1 MPPRTSAGTGGRVFH
16 VMNRAVHG
24 QLLFNGPEDY
34 VEFLEIVA
42 RVREKVPMRI
52 LAYCLMPNHWHFVLW
67 PDEDWQLSK
76 FLQRMTTSHAKRLR
90 WRTGTVGR
98 GAVYQGR
105 YKAVPV
111 DGDESF
117 LWVVRYVER
126 NPIRAGLVTHRAA
139 WQFSSAAS
147 REAWR
152 LSTAAWPTDRPRNWA
167 EWVDEDESQPRLDAL
182 RNRISLSLPLRDEP
196 PPLAKPVRGLNDDA
210 AVIEARG
217 DADIDQAV
225 ADTQPAGSGC
235 APMARDVMTAP
246 VADSTAASG
255 PLSASVAPRAD
266 PGPAP

>member
-1 MPPRTSAGTGGRVFH
+1 
-16 VMNRAVHG
+16 MNRAVHG

-34 VEFLEIVA
+34 MEFLEIVA

-67 PDEDWQLSK
+67 PEEDWQLSK

-126 NPIRAGLVTHRAA
+126 NPIRAGLVPHRAA
-139 WQFSSAAS
+139 WQFSSATS
-147 REAWR
+147 RGAWR

-167 EWVDEDESQPRLDAL
+167 KWVDEDESQPQLDAL
-182 RNRISLSLPLRDEP
+182 RNRISRSLPVRDEP
-196 PPLAKPVRGLNDDA
+196 PPLADSAREMTDDEAATEKVGGAGTVPAAADMQPV
-210 AVIEARG
+210 G
-217 DADIDQAV
+217 D
-225 ADTQPAGSGC
+225 GW
-235 APMARDVMTAP
+235 APMAQQAVSAAGVSENTSAGRP
-246 VADSTAASG
+246 VNS
-255 PLSASVAPRAD
+255 SVAPRGD